1 MADPGHAWTQ
11 QAVEALLD
19 LAGQDRRQARRILEA
34 VRQYATTG
42 TGDIKKLQGQ
52 RDEWRLRVGDWRVI
66 FSLRSGEIIVLDI
79 LNRRDAYR

>member
-1 MADPGHAWTQ
+1 LRPCASMPPRVPAN
-11 QAVEALLD
+11 
-19 LAGQDRRQARRILEA
+19 
-34 VRQYATTG
+34 
-42 TGDIKKLQGQ
+42 IKKLQGQ